1 MNIKDLSKPLEV
13 KDIQCRIGNTSVNKG
28 FTILLYKDARCDVRR
43 LNSVCGLN
51 WTNNYYRDEAGQLI
65 CKIGIWDGEKWIYR
79 EDVGIDSK
87 REREKGSHSDAFKR
101 AGFKWGIGAELYDSP
116 FIWIK
121 WSNWSE
127 KVPNKKQF
135 PKNAFVKNWKVKFLG
150 ENLLD
155 GIEILDEKGKKQFP
169 ATIYKKNT
177 EEKKEIEPSLTEEL
191 DNLQYGLKDFVPKK
205 TATFN
210 RNDFLGFGNDYYADK
225 SWKEVDSNY
234 LESLSK
240 GDGINNKKARA
251 EIKIREKIKQRVPE
265 NINTETGLQEME
277 EFRIIKEGIV
287 SGWMF
292 TGTDTDEQRD
302 ADLQKIIGIS
312 YDMYIKTSSKHRD
325 ILRKYLENL
334 KNRPY

>member
-13 KDIQCRIGNTSVNKG
+13 KDIQCRIGNTSPTKG

-51 WTNNYYRDEAGQLI
+51 WTNNFYRDEVGQLI
-65 CKIGIWDGEKWIYR
+65 CRIGIWDGEKWIYR
-79 EDVGIDSK
+79 EDVGVDSNNEK
-87 REREKGSHSDAFKR
+87 AKGSHSDAFKR
-101 AGFKWGIGAELYDSP
+101 AGFKWGIGAELYDKSLR

-135 PKNAFVKNWKVKFLG
+135 PKNAYLKNWKVKFLG

-169 ATIYKKNT
+169 ATNYKKNT

-191 DNLQYGLKDFVPKK
+191 DNLQYGLNVPKK
-205 TATFN
+205 LTFN
-210 RNDFLGFGNDYYADK
+210 RNDLLGFGNYYAVK
-225 SWKEVDSNY
+225 SWKEVDSDY
-234 LESLSK
+234 LESLAK
-240 GDGINNKKARA
+240 GDGIHNKKARA
-251 EIKIREKIKQRVPE
+251 EIKIREKIKQQVPE

-287 SGWMF
+287 SGWKF

-312 YDMYIKTSSKHRD
+312 YDMYLKTFSKHRG
-325 ILRKYLENL
+325 ILKKYLENL